1 MVIILNIIYTNKGL
15 SLDILTEWAFHIHLL
30 MAISWIGGSIF
41 MFVLGITLRDK
52 EAQNQVYPHIGP
64 IFGWFE
70 LFALVIL
77 LISGYIMG
85 LHYNLFELLFLDQST
100 KISDALKMKVILV
113 SILTVATVIHFIIA
127 YKTNG
132 KERTKI
138 EQILSRGSSMMIFL
152 LNLFVMHYAI
162 VMRDIL

>member
-1 MVIILNIIYTNKGL
+1 M
-15 SLDILTEWAFHIHLL
+15 DILTEWAFHIHLL

-41 MFVLGITLRDK
+41 MFVLGISLRDK

-70 LFALVIL
+70 LVALIAL

-85 LHYNLFELLFLDQST
+85 VHYNLFELLFSNQNT
-100 KISDALKMKVILV
+100 KISEALKIKVILV
-113 SILTVATVIHFIIA
+113 IILTIATIIHFVIA

-132 KERTKI
+132 KERTKL
-138 EQILSRGSSMMIFL
+138 EQILSRSSSMLIFI

-162 VMRDIL
+162 IMRDIL